1 MIMANSNSL
10 KSGNNPLKCL
20 IIDDELVAIKIIAT
34 NIEKLDFL
42 IVEDTCSSAIESADI
57 LKRKEIDLMFLD
69 INMPYL
75 SGLGFLESLNKAP
88 LTIITTAYSEYALD
102 GFRLHV
108 VDYLLKPFAFQR
120 FFQAVQIALDL
131 FNSRVSLQNNTDD
144 KSDVMYIRQGD
155 TFQRI
160 NWEDILFVETMQ
172 NYLKLHFKEKT
183 FIIHQTMASL
193 EDMLPKDTFFRIHK
207 SYLVNT
213 SRIETVAGGRLFIE
227 GKEIPISKHKKEDF
241 LNTVIYK
248 KLASK

>member
-1 MIMANSNSL
+1 MIMVNSNPL
-10 KSGNNPLKCL
+10 KSGSNPLKCL
-20 IIDDELVAIKIIAT
+20 IIDDELVAIKIIAN

-42 IVEDTCSSAIESADI
+42 IVEDTCSSAIEAVDI

-75 SGLGFLESLNKAP
+75 SGLDFLESLDKAP

-108 VDYLLKPFAFQR
+108 VDYLLKPFSFQR

-131 FNSRVSLQNNTDD
+131 FNSRISLQNSSDG

-172 NYLKLHFKEKT
+172 NYLKLHFKEKI
-183 FIIHQTMASL
+183 FVIHQTMASL
-193 EDMLPKDTFFRIHK
+193 EEILPKDIFFRIHK

-213 SRIETVAGGRLFIE
+213 THIETVAGGRLFIE
-227 GKEIPISKHKKEDF
+227 GKEIPISKHRKEDF
-241 LNTVIYK
+241 LNAVIYK